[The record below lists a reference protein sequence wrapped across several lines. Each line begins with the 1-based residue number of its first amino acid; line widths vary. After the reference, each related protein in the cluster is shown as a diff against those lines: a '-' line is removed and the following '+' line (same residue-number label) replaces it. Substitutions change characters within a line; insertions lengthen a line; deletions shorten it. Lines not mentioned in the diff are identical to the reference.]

1 MAKPKAGKIKIR
13 KSAGISN
20 SYVALKSKNEIYYQM
35 ASIFKE
41 VSRDTNNMEK
51 NIFTRLLIDNSSDI
65 LMENFL

>member
-1 MAKPKAGKIKIR
+1 MAKPKVGRIG
-13 KSAGISN
+13 KSAEMSN
-20 SYVALKSKNEIYYQM
+20 SYFALKSKNEIYYQM